1 MVFKLIALTIHTGL
15 WTAVFAIFVLV
26 LVRTPCPSQ
35 SHCSRPPPPY

>member
-26 LVRTPCPSQ
+26 LVRMPFPSQ
-35 SHCSRPPPPY
+35 SHGRLPPPY